1 MNSISLSGVAS
12 VAAAALLYV
21 PAAMAQPQSAA
32 VQGAAPPPPAVGG
45 SPMAGHPVPGK
56 NAEERVEQRIKELHS
71 QLQITPA
78 EEPQWNEFAQVMREN
93 ARDMDQAFMQRAQQ
107 FPTMNAV
114 QNMQSYEQIS
124 EQHAQR
130 VQKLVP
136 AFQSCTTLCPMRRSV
151 WPIRYSAPMPRST
164 WSTRHNR
171 IADSAIAKGAPE
183 ARFLLAPL
191 RGSEFGDGYSQPE
204 ANRLFG
210 GHRPQWRASARSGS
224 RLAEVLLEQGPC
236 ARLEDAAARDCAGPS
251 GARSNAGHDLSGIC
265 RDTAG

>member
-1 MNSISLSGVAS
+1 MKLISSSGVAF

-21 PAAMAQPQSAA
+21 SAAMAQPQSAA
-32 VQGAAPPPPAVGG
+32 VQGATPPPPAAA

-107 FPTMNAV
+107 YPTMNAV

-136 AFQSCTTLCPMRRSV
+136 AFQKL
-151 WPIRYSAPMPRST
+151 YDAMP
-164 WSTRHNR
+164 
-171 IADSAIAKGAPE
+171 DQQK
-183 ARFLLAPL
+183 
-191 RGSEFGDGYSQPE
+191 
-204 ANRLFG
+204 
-210 GHRPQWRASARSGS
+210 
-224 RLAEVLLEQGPC
+224 RLADQVFRANAEKHMQ
-236 ARLEDAAARDCAGPS
+236 
-251 GARSNAGHDLSGIC
+251 RSAQAHRG
-265 RDTAG
+265 